1 MSSQDFQQRAAES
14 QGAVQIAGNFEVS
27 ITGYWLNHTLEST
40 DMPRVLAVL
49 TVQARHA
56 GSPKPPKEDQL
67 RALCPL
73 RRLAWHEMELAQGL

>member
-1 MSSQDFQQRAAES
+1 M
-14 QGAVQIAGNFEVS
+14 QIAGNCEVS

-56 GSPKPPKEDQL
+56 GSLKPPTVPTQETGM
-67 RALCPL
+67 ALPPA
-73 RRLAWHEMELAQGL
+73 RMELAQGL